1 MKNNR
6 RAIFVGLF
14 VLLGLT
20 ILIVGIL
27 VLGGQQKRFVPTVQ
41 IKALFNDVG
50 GLKAGNNVWFSGVKI
65 GTIRRLSFT
74 GASKVEVDM
83 NIEEKSVPYI
93 RKDALASLSSDGL
106 IGNKIVVISGGSPTM
121 AAVEEG
127 DALGVRIGLSSEQLL
142 DTLQVTNR
150 NLLRISQDVQ
160 SIIGGIK
167 KGKGMAGAV
176 LGDEKLADNFRQTVV
191 GLREASV
198 QATRVTASLAQFSD
212 NLNRKGTL
220 AHELVTD
227 TAVIRDLRV
236 TSARLRQAST
246 SALGAIEQIN
256 QTTAKLNRPNSPLN
270 TLLTDEES
278 GKNLKLILRNLTE
291 GSATLNEDLKA
302 AQSNFLLRGYFRKK
316 DKEKAKQE
324 AGN

>member
-6 RAIFVGLF
+6 RAIVVGLF
-14 VLLGLT
+14 VLLGLV
-20 ILIVGIL
+20 IFIVGIM

-65 GTIRRLSFT
+65 GTIRRLSFA

-83 NIEEKSVPYI
+83 NIEEKAVPYI

-106 IGNKIVVISGGSPTM
+106 IGNKIVVISGGSPKMPTI
-121 AAVEEG
+121 EEG
-127 DALGVRIGLSSEQLL
+127 DELGVRIGLSSEQLL
-142 DTLQVTNR
+142 DTLQITNR

-167 KGKGMAGAV
+167 QGKGMAGAV

-191 GLREASV
+191 GLRSASE

-270 TLLTDEES
+270 TLLTDEET
-278 GKNLKLILRNLTE
+278 GQDLKATLRNLNE
-291 GSATLNEDLKA
+291 GSVLLNEDLKA

-316 DKEKAKQE
+316 DKEKAKQ